1 MVMVAMRIHAW
12 IVVPGSVMV
21 MMVMVMVMVTMRMR
35 MRIHAWI
42 VGKVEAP
49 AKAKRIEL
57 NAGKWSLRD

>member
-21 MMVMVMVMVTMRMR
+21 MVMVTMR